1 MSKTVQT
8 ALGQPYSNCNE
19 TKDYRQ
25 VNCRDECYDKKMSEI
40 CECAFPTGCGFAFNN
55 DWSLDCEEAFW
66 KKTGSIKSKCSLTC
80 AAECVQVNFEEKKMD
95 VEWELEAEYIDYY
108 KTKVSKKFDITGI
121 TDDQFSKR
129 ITKIHIYFSKLETT
143 KITQSPSMT
152 LTKLIANVGGLLG
165 KSLC

>member
-1 MSKTVQT
+1 
-8 ALGQPYSNCNE
+8 
-19 TKDYRQ
+19 
-25 VNCRDECYDKKMSEI
+25 
-40 CECAFPTGCGFAFNN
+40 
-55 DWSLDCEEAFW
+55 
-66 KKTGSIKSKCSLTC
+66 
-80 AAECVQVNFEEKKMD
+80 MD